1 MYHGYLFG
9 SLKDWLMS
17 KISKG
22 TAKWPRF
29 DGSSIFSYACD
40 VVSHD
45 IGKMSNYGP
54 GVQELIFRGV
64 LSLDSSRHTRHE
76 DKSNGFYV
84 SNNPFHLAKR
94 QLTPH
99 STMHSSVHSRQGL
112 FRLSCHALEHFF
124 GTFKKAIADFSAQI
138 GSGEPGPPRA
148 SQSHFWNTLWL
159 GKTRPCIG
167 SFTHT
172 FHHTIFVQFRVR
184 ESSPKL
190 PHEQQKFSYLHH
202 DHCAAV
208 VGLEIFEGHSRSH
221 FCLRWDA
228 RNPNH
233 QWTISVE
240 HWNWEQNHTSNKEQ
254 GYSSPTSS
262 SPIIIFLKD
271 RDFPNPS
278 IFCHEKNSYDMNWTG
293 WLSHRDPYF
302 MAYEIILT

>member
-1 MYHGYLFG
+1 MYPGYLFG
-9 SLKDWLMS
+9 SLKDLMS

-64 LSLDSSRHTRHE
+64 FSLDASRHARHE
-76 DKSNGFYV
+76 VTILFISQNA
-84 SNNPFHLAKR
+84 NWRLTAKR
-94 QLTPH
+94 IHPCTRGTGCVVFPA
-99 STMHSSVHSRQGL
+99 MRWKI
-112 FRLSCHALEHFF
+112 FW
-124 GTFKKAIADFSAQI
+124 TFKKAIADFSA
-138 GSGEPGPPRA
+138 GSIRQSACDEVRTFPWGPMVQWWTRPSSA
-148 SQSHFWNTLWL
+148 SQSHFLNTLWFWVFFGPAL
-159 GKTRPCIG
+159 G

-172 FHHTIFVQFRVR
+172 FT
-184 ESSPKL
+184 
-190 PHEQQKFSYLHH
+190 LHH

-228 RNPNH
+228 RNPNQ

-262 SPIIIFLKD
+262 SPDHLLEGQGLPQD
-271 RDFPNPS
+271 PS
-278 IFCHEKNSYDMNWTG
+278 IEPRKKHLWHELNGLVVS
-293 WLSHRDPYF
+293 
-302 MAYEIILT
+302 